1 MRAFGMSVVAE
12 GVEEQ
17 VELDALWELGCD
29 QSQGF
34 LHSKAVSSEEFA
46 QLLGHGKGPF
56 ILPKEMAE
64 RSFAA
69 RVR

>member
-1 MRAFGMSVVAE
+1 
-12 GVEEQ
+12 
-17 VELDALWELGCD
+17 
-29 QSQGF
+29 
-34 LHSKAVSSEEFA
+34 VSSEEFA